1 MLAQKISILI
11 MQFIFISIL
20 GYALFKKVRVFDVF
34 LNGASNGLRSAV
46 SILPALVGLI
56 CAISMLRAS
65 GALDFLGTLLSPLL
79 SKIGMPPDV
88 LPLALL
94 KPVSGSGALAMVK
107 DIFDAN
113 GPDSFAGKVAS
124 VMLGSSETTFY
135 TLAVYYGAVKIKD
148 SRYTVSAAVIA
159 DLVGVFA
166 AVFLCGM
173 IYSH

>member
-1 MLAQKISILI
+1 MLAQKISIFI
-11 MQFIFISIL
+11 MPFIFISIL

-34 LNGASNGLRSAV
+34 LNGAANGLRSAV

>member
-11 MQFIFISIL
+11 MPFIFISIL

-46 SILPALVGLI
+46 SILPALVGLV
-56 CAISMLRAS
+56 CAISMLRSS

-135 TLAVYYGAVKIKD
+135 TLAVYYGAVEIKD

-173 IYSH
+173 IYGH

>member
-1 MLAQKISILI
+1 MP
-11 MQFIFISIL
+11 FIFITIL
-20 GYALFKKVRVFDVF
+20 GYALFRKVRVFDVF
-34 LNGASNGLRSAV
+34 LSGAASGLRSAV
-46 SILPALVGLI
+46 SILPALIGLI

-79 SKIGMPPDV
+79 AKIGMPPDV

-94 KPVSGSGALAMVK
+94 KPVSGSGALAMIK

-113 GPDSFAGKVAS
+113 GPDSIAGKVAS

-135 TLAVYYGAVKIKD
+135 TLAVYYGAVKIKEA
-148 SRYTVSAAVIA
+148 RYTVSAAVIA

-166 AVFLCGM
+166 AVLVCGM
-173 IYSH
+173 IYNH

>member
-1 MLAQKISILI
+1 MIAQKISIFI
-11 MQFIFISIL
+11 MPFIFISIL
-20 GYALFKKVRVFDVF
+20 GYALFRRVRVFDVF
-34 LNGASNGLRSAV
+34 LSGAGNGLRSAV

-65 GALDFLGTLLSPLL
+65 GALDFLSNLLSPLL
-79 SKIGMPPDV
+79 AKIGMPSEV

-135 TLAVYYGAVKIKD
+135 TLAVYYGAVKIRD
-148 SRYTVSAAVIA
+148 ARYTVSAAVIA

-166 AVFLCGM
+166 AVFICGM
-173 IYSH
+173 MYHS

>member
-1 MLAQKISILI
+1 MLAQKISIFI
-11 MQFIFISIL
+11 MPFIFISIL

-34 LNGASNGLRSAV
+34 LNGAANGLRSAV

-124 VMLGSSETTFY
+124 VRLGSSETTFY